1 MGSSSVPSTS
11 PFILAPSLCGAA
23 LTLPMSFLVL
33 ASFSLIL
40 KAARVLRP
48 SAHFPRISALFAF
61 LCEKRSPACSTPPDA
76 TGFPV

>member
-1 MGSSSVPSTS
+1 MLLLRIILFRNGFLSGASTS

-23 LTLPMSFLVL
+23 LTLPMSFLVF

-48 SAHFPRISALFAF
+48 SAHFPRISAL
-61 LCEKRSPACSTPPDA
+61 
-76 TGFPV
+76 